1 MNQTFLGN
9 NKQQNKKRAR
19 RMDLLPQIKYQ
30 MVFDEKVDG
39 KVLLDLQT
47 ANATML
53 KEFKDMEIMEE
64 NDDNDRGSEEELD
77 EDDESVAEDYL

>member
-1 MNQTFLGN
+1 
-9 NKQQNKKRAR
+9 
-19 RMDLLPQIKYQ
+19 MDLLPQIKFQ

-53 KEFKDMEIMEE
+53 KEF
-64 NDDNDRGSEEELD
+64 ND
-77 EDDESVAEDYL
+77 